1 MAHATLLNV
10 MWLPDEKAVWRTMDT
25 CRCMAESLHC
35 SPESITMLII
45 GSTTIQNKKLKKK
58 TKTKY
63 KKLWNYSINPF
74 VVPLMMQNAKPVLSV
89 NPDSNIICN
98 FCGKTLISFK

>member
-58 TKTKY
+58 SVCTF
-63 KKLWNYSINPF
+63 WPGVGERDGEGNGNPT
-74 VVPLMMQNAKPVLSV
+74 PVLL
-89 NPDSNIICN
+89 P
-98 FCGKTLISFK
+98 GKSQGQRSCMGWSDTTEVTW